1 MRCVPRCAGEVFKGS
16 GFEIMLDLR
25 GQLALLAA
33 RPKHHPSGD
42 DPSSN
47 CGMSSEVTALA
58 TAAAEADKVV
68 KKQKVCSNKFASA
81 VDSLLA
87 VVNDSKDKLQNG
99 KTDSVLTELKH
110 HVTQLGIPS
119 ELYDQT
125 KQLHQAVA
133 KLGKVS
139 DLHFSIA

>member
-1 MRCVPRCAGEVFKGS
+1 M
-16 GFEIMLDLR
+16 
-25 GQLALLAA
+25 
-33 RPKHHPSGD
+33 
-42 DPSSN
+42 SN
-47 CGMSSEVTALA
+47 EVTALA
-58 TAAAEADKVV
+58 TAASEADTVV

-87 VVNDSKDKLQNG
+87 AVYDSKDKLQNG
-99 KTDSVLTELKH
+99 KADSVLTELKE

-119 ELYDQT
+119 ELHDQT

-139 DLHFSIA
+139 YRNSILASSNQTAPCLQ

>member
-1 MRCVPRCAGEVFKGS
+1 MS
-16 GFEIMLDLR
+16 T
-25 GQLALLAA
+25 AL
-33 RPKHHPSGD
+33 
-42 DPSSN
+42 
-47 CGMSSEVTALA
+47 TALA

-87 VVNDSKDKLQNG
+87 AVNDSRDKLQSG
-99 KTDSVLTELKH
+99 KTESVLTELKD

-119 ELYDQT
+119 EMHDQT

-139 DLHFSIA
+139 Y

>member
-1 MRCVPRCAGEVFKGS
+1 
-16 GFEIMLDLR
+16 
-25 GQLALLAA
+25 
-33 RPKHHPSGD
+33 
-42 DPSSN
+42 
-47 CGMSSEVTALA
+47 MSSEVTALA

-87 VVNDSKDKLQNG
+87 AVNDSKDRLQNG
-99 KTDSVLTELKH
+99 KTESVLTRLKD

-119 ELYDQT
+119 ELHDQT

-139 DLHFSIA
+139 CQNRILLSLNHPAACLQQPA

>member
-1 MRCVPRCAGEVFKGS
+1 
-16 GFEIMLDLR
+16 
-25 GQLALLAA
+25 
-33 RPKHHPSGD
+33 
-42 DPSSN
+42 
-47 CGMSSEVTALA
+47 MSSEVTALA

-87 VVNDSKDKLQNG
+87 AVNDSKDRLQNG
-99 KTDSVLTELKH
+99 KTESVLTRLKD

-119 ELYDQT
+119 ELHDQT
-125 KQLHQAVA
+125 KQLHQTVA

-139 DLHFSIA
+139 CQNRILLSLNHPAACLQQPA

>member
-1 MRCVPRCAGEVFKGS
+1 
-16 GFEIMLDLR
+16 
-25 GQLALLAA
+25 
-33 RPKHHPSGD
+33 
-42 DPSSN
+42 
-47 CGMSSEVTALA
+47 MSSEVTALA

-68 KKQKVCSNKFASA
+68 KKQKVCSDKFASA

-87 VVNDSKDKLQNG
+87 AVNDSKLRLQNG
-99 KTDSVLTELKH
+99 KADSVLTELKD

-119 ELYDQT
+119 ELHDQT

-139 DLHFSIA
+139 YQNCVLVPRYHVASQGKQSRSHTAGAGHREGFCCRHMHGSQACRV

>member
-1 MRCVPRCAGEVFKGS
+1 MQRDGESKS
-16 GFEIMLDLR
+16 CLTCR
-25 GQLALLAA
+25 PGQLLNLQHA
-33 RPKHHPSGD
+33 RNTIH
-42 DPSSN
+42 PSSN
-47 CGMSSEVTALA
+47 SSMSSEVTALA

-87 VVNDSKDKLQNG
+87 AVNDSKDRLQNG
-99 KTDSVLTELKH
+99 KTESVLTRLKD

-119 ELYDQT
+119 ELHDQT

-139 DLHFSIA
+139 CQNRILLSLNHPAACLQQPA

>member
-1 MRCVPRCAGEVFKGS
+1 
-16 GFEIMLDLR
+16 
-25 GQLALLAA
+25 
-33 RPKHHPSGD
+33 
-42 DPSSN
+42 
-47 CGMSSEVTALA
+47 MSSEVTALA

-68 KKQKVCSNKFASA
+68 KRQKVCSDKFASA

-87 VVNDSKDKLQNG
+87 AVNDSKDRLQNG
-99 KTDSVLTELKH
+99 KADSVLTELKD

-119 ELYDQT
+119 ELHDQT

-139 DLHFSIA
+139 YQNCILGSRNSPAPCLQ